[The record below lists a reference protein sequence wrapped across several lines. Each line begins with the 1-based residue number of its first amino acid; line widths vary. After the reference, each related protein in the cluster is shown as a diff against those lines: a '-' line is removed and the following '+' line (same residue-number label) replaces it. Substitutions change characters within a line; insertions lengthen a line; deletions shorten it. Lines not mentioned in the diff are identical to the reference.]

1 MRAIVA
7 CLSMQTAKIPADGW
21 CVQYAPDSQLTLN
34 LVGILFEPPPRDSYL
49 RPTLPVLRLVNTGQ
63 LVLVY
68 DDIFN
73 GPQIVRSNLNELP
86 SNP

>member
-21 CVQYAPDSQLTLN
+21 CAQYAPDSQLTLN
-34 LVGILFEPPPRDSYL
+34 LVGFLFEPPSRNSYL
-49 RPTLPVLRLVNTGQ
+49 RPTLPVLRLVNSGQ

-73 GPQIVRSNLNELP
+73 GPQIVRWNLNELP

>member
-7 CLSMQTAKIPADGW
+7 WLGMQTAKIPADGW